1 MSEGIGNLIAEGLGS
16 TSAPAAPASD
26 PNPAPAPATPE
37 AAPVA
42 ASPAQ
47 AADPAPASSVA
58 PADAAPSASA
68 QHAAPAAGKAP
79 ESIPLPLYLDT
90 RDENK
95 KLKARL
101 AELEARA
108 PATPPAP
115 VPSFKDDP
123 DGLAAYLA
131 EQTNRTAVGTRFD
144 VSELTAREKHGDEA
158 VTAAMEW
165 GLQRSQESPAF
176 AAEYLKQ
183 KNPIDWAVKQMKRA
197 KLLDEIGD
205 DEEKYFAAQ
214 AEKRGYVKASAPAL
228 AAPAAPATPQPQAA
242 APAPQQQPA
251 PQAAPTRSLAS
262 APSAGGPAIVPA
274 GDFAA
279 FDALPIGR

>member
-1 MSEGIGNLIAEGLGS
+1 V
-16 TSAPAAPASD
+16 PA
-26 PNPAPAPATPE
+26 
-37 AAPVA
+37 
-42 ASPAQ
+42 
-47 AADPAPASSVA
+47 A
-58 PADAAPSASA
+58 PADAAPSAPA
-68 QHAAPAAGKAP
+68 QPAAPAAGKAP

-95 KLKARL
+95 RLKAQL
-101 AELEARA
+101 AELQARA
-108 PATPPAP
+108 PAEPAAP

-158 VTAAMEW
+158 VTAAMDW
-165 GLQRSQESPAF
+165 GMQRSQESPAF

-197 KLLDEIGD
+197 KLVDEIGD

-214 AEKRGYVKASAPAL
+214 AEKRGYVKASPA
-228 AAPAAPATPQPQAA
+228 AAPAAPATPTPQ
-242 APAPQQQPA
+242 APAPAPTQPA

-274 GDFAA
+274 GEFAA